1 MVAGQMQ
8 NLIKLLNN
16 ILGNTTFSEEKR
28 GTITLPEFRILR
40 ARDRELGGLTSF
52 LYDPNVPEDLLE
64 LLVRELEQVMHKF
77 INSQNKRIGNGMV
90 KIMGG
95 QLAPT
100 IDEFSRDLV
109 GAAAVLGPERV
120 LTLVFGWVEGEP
132 LRYNRKAMLTGLS
145 IKKSISL
152 VEGVSISELP
162 KSSTEL
168 YKLLPPGSQWNI
180 PFQEAGGCTLL
191 SIVCEA
197 SPAFFKPTDNLE
209 GSDNLQ
215 HKLANGNLPNL
226 TIDNLCEAL
235 SLACNNSVSWKYIW
249 SDFQELQEFNSM
261 WGGLSYKVVPKFA
274 KTTSLN
280 CSHLIQVCDIHMVR
294 NNSAVSNPRVDTA
307 ISRWIESKQS
317 TNLSDQFID
326 LRIALEALYL
336 QGDFGELKFRLSTYG
351 AWHLGSDQFERRN
364 IYSTLQKAY
373 DLASKA
379 VHAGLIKNTPDNK
392 NVLSNAQDICR
403 DGILKT
409 IKEGQQPSWTNL
421 ILGDVE

>member
-1 MVAGQMQ
+1 MFPESIPTLIGEVRVMVAGQMQ

-77 INSQNKRIGNGMV
+77 INPQNKRIGNGMV

-235 SLACNNSVSWKYIW
+235 SLACNNSVSWKIY
-249 SDFQELQEFNSM
+249 
-261 WGGLSYKVVPKFA
+261 
-274 KTTSLN
+274 
-280 CSHLIQVCDIHMVR
+280 
-294 NNSAVSNPRVDTA
+294 
-307 ISRWIESKQS
+307 
-317 TNLSDQFID
+317 
-326 LRIALEALYL
+326 LE
-336 QGDFGELKFRLSTYG
+336 
-351 AWHLGSDQFERRN
+351 
-364 IYSTLQKAY
+364 
-373 DLASKA
+373 
-379 VHAGLIKNTPDNK
+379 
-392 NVLSNAQDICR
+392 
-403 DGILKT
+403 
-409 IKEGQQPSWTNL
+409 
-421 ILGDVE
+421 

>member
-1 MVAGQMQ
+1 
-8 NLIKLLNN
+8 
-16 ILGNTTFSEEKR
+16 
-28 GTITLPEFRILR
+28 
-40 ARDRELGGLTSF
+40 
-52 LYDPNVPEDLLE
+52 
-64 LLVRELEQVMHKF
+64 
-77 INSQNKRIGNGMV
+77 
-90 KIMGG
+90 
-95 QLAPT
+95 
-100 IDEFSRDLV
+100 
-109 GAAAVLGPERV
+109 
-120 LTLVFGWVEGEP
+120 
-132 LRYNRKAMLTGLS
+132 
-145 IKKSISL
+145 
-152 VEGVSISELP
+152 
-162 KSSTEL
+162 
-168 YKLLPPGSQWNI
+168 
-180 PFQEAGGCTLL
+180 
-191 SIVCEA
+191 
-197 SPAFFKPTDNLE
+197 
-209 GSDNLQ
+209 
-215 HKLANGNLPNL
+215 
-226 TIDNLCEAL
+226 
-235 SLACNNSVSWKYIW
+235 
-249 SDFQELQEFNSM
+249 
-261 WGGLSYKVVPKFA
+261 
-274 KTTSLN
+274 
-280 CSHLIQVCDIHMVR
+280 MVR